1 MGFMDAIF
9 NSKKCIGID
18 VSKDSL
24 DVADSIGD
32 MAFQFEN
39 DIKGWVKLSRHLRKI
54 SPSLIVFEASGGY
67 QDGPVQYL
75 YKQNIC
81 DVSVVNPKNVRDF
94 ARAQGILAK
103 TDRLDAK
110 VLVRF
115 GQVMNPRVWAPK
127 NVEVEELEFLVKRRE
142 QLVQMQSVEKTRL
155 ASASNIGIT
164 KSIEAH
170 LQYLSIEILDLQKNI
185 QSIMK
190 KGELKQKSELLQTMS
205 GIGPTIASVLLT
217 RLPELG
223 ELESKPLAA
232 IVGLAP
238 YSWDSGRLRGQRH
251 IKGGRSDVRT
261 MLYMATVSAIKNNPC
276 IKRFYRRLTEA
287 GKPPK
292 VAMTACMRKMLIQ
305 LNAMLRDKK
314 PFRMQH
320 EEIEGIKI

>member
-1 MGFMDAIF
+1 MDTIL
-9 NSKKCIGID
+9 NLTKCIGID
-18 VSKDSL
+18 VSKDRL
-24 DVADSIGD
+24 DVADSLGD
-32 MAFQFEN
+32 VALQFEN
-39 DIKGWVKLSRHLRKI
+39 DLKGWAKLSRHLKKI

-67 QDGPVQYL
+67 QDGAVRYL
-75 YKQNIC
+75 YKQEIC
-81 DVSVVNPKNVRDF
+81 AVSVVNPKNVRDF

-115 GQVMNPRVWAPK
+115 GQVMNPRVWVPK
-127 NVEVEELEFLVKRRE
+127 SVDVEELDFIVKRRE

-155 ASASNIGIT
+155 ASATNTGIK
-164 KSIEAH
+164 KSIED
-170 LQYLSIEILDLQKNI
+170 LLEYLGVQIFELQKEI
-185 QSIMK
+185 QRLMK
-190 KGELKQKSELLQTMS
+190 KDELKQKSELLQTMS

-223 ELESKPLAA
+223 ELDAKPLAA

-251 IKGGRSDVRT
+251 IRGGRADVRT
-261 MLYMATVSAIKNNPC
+261 MLYMATISAIKNNPC
-276 IKRFYRRLTEA
+276 IRPFYRRLTEA

-292 VAMTACMRKMLIQ
+292 VALTACMRKMLIQ

-314 PFRMQH
+314 PFRILNQ
-320 EEIEGIKI
+320 EIGVVNF